1 MLPYF
6 KDGCF
11 LYVTL
16 HSLWIKNIACVIK
29 LLLHKWKSSRD
40 QLQIV
45 PKSKVHITLG
55 TQSYKVFVLINACVS
70 ISLERFQWAN
80 YNELMCLNL
89 MIQRYLL
96 CSYLL
101 NKTESRSDYS
111 GKLHDFSPSIRKG
124 QETRPRSDRKLY
136 NREYA
141 PVLTGE
147 ILYMLITFLMR
158 SRFPRY
164 YRWVPLISHS
174 MSIKVSDF
182 SCDDSELRKW
192 ISSQKVDLILKEQ
205 YA

>member
-1 MLPYF
+1 M
-6 KDGCF
+6 
-11 LYVTL
+11 
-16 HSLWIKNIACVIK
+16 
-29 LLLHKWKSSRD
+29 
-40 QLQIV
+40 QIV
-45 PKSKVHITLG
+45 PKSKIHITLG
-55 TQSYKVFVLINACVS
+55 TQSYKASVLINARVS
-70 ISLERFQWAN
+70 ISLERFQRAN

-89 MIQRYLL
+89 MIQRYLP

-164 YRWVPLISHS
+164 NRRVPLISHS
-174 MSIKVSDF
+174 TPIKKSLTFRATILKDE
-182 SCDDSELRKW
+182 SGSRRKKW
-192 ISSQKVDLILKEQ
+192 ISFQRNNMLKKTPT
-205 YA
+205 AL